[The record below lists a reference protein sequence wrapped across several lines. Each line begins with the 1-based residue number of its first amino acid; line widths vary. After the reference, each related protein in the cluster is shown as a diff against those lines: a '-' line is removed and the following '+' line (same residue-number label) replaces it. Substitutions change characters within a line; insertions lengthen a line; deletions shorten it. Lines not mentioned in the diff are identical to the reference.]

1 MMKFMQKRREF
12 FRFFNVIII
21 VFSLMLAACT
31 KSTTSEVNT
40 RFSGDHTTEQIRGM
54 WWICFT
60 SRQKVAPYL
69 PPAFN
74 VEHCDC
80 VIDKSRERYS
90 SEDYE
95 LAGQDNLT
103 RFFTELN
110 IECAKPMST
119 EVRLDEA

>member
-1 MMKFMQKRREF
+1 MMRYMQKKNGFRRF
-12 FRFFNVIII
+12 YSVIII
-21 VFSLMLAACT
+21 IFSLMLAACT
-31 KSTTSEVNT
+31 KSTTSEVDK

-54 WWICFT
+54 WWICFS

-69 PPAFN
+69 PPEFN
-74 VEHCDC
+74 VGHCDC

-95 LAGQDNLT
+95 AVGKDNLT

-110 IECAKPMST
+110 IECAKPMET
-119 EVRLDEA
+119 QVNIDEA

>member
-1 MMKFMQKRREF
+1 MMRYMQKKNGFRRF
-12 FRFFNVIII
+12 YSVIII
-21 VFSLMLAACT
+21 IFSLMFAACT
-31 KSTTSEVNT
+31 KPTTSEVDK

-54 WWICFT
+54 WWICFS

-69 PPAFN
+69 PPEFN
-74 VEHCDC
+74 VGHCDC

-95 LAGQDNLT
+95 AVGKDNLT

-110 IECAKPMST
+110 IECAKPMET
-119 EVRLDEA
+119 QVNINEA